1 MGLLE
6 RTEIS
11 STVKSEIL
19 EFSEVVYDEW
29 KIKNEEVDL
38 KEEDLSENVVR

>member
-11 STVKSEIL
+11 STVQSKIL

-38 KEEDLSENVVR
+38 KVEDLSENVVR